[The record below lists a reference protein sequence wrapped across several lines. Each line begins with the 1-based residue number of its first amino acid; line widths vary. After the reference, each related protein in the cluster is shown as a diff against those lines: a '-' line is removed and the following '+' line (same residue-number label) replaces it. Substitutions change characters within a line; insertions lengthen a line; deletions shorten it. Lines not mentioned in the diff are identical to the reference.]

1 MGLIGEH
8 NPEESIIA
16 KNRVLIVD
24 ASSELYCVVY
34 ETSCAKLRAQIRDW
48 RCCVMKLL
56 QAQRSCWGVE
66 RTLSA
71 SPPFLCVRGKHFA

>member
-48 RCCVMKLL
+48 RCCVMKLE
-56 QAQRSCWGVE
+56 Q
-66 RTLSA
+66 
-71 SPPFLCVRGKHFA
+71 